1 MRNVLLLVLVV
12 CSFAATGRD
21 MMCDKI
27 GYLSTSCMNAE
38 VVPFA
43 LKSKEVALKEA
54 ESSKTTSNDVYINKT
69 LTINKAKEDGIVV
82 TSWMEDSK

>member
-1 MRNVLLLVLVV
+1 MRYILLLVLVV

-21 MMCDKI
+21 KMCDDI
-27 GYLSTSCMNAE
+27 GYLSTSCMTAE
-38 VVPFA
+38 VLPFA
-43 LKSKEVALKEA
+43 LKDKEVALKEA
-54 ESSKTTSNDVYINKT
+54 EATKTTSNDIYINKT